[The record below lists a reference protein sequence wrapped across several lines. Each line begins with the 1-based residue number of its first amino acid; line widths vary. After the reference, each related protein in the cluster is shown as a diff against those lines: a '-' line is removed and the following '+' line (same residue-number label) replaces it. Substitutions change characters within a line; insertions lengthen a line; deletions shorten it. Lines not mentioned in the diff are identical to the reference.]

1 MRRTLICL
9 LAAGSIL
16 VAGCGGDD
24 DDDGGDDTQSENG
37 GENASSG
44 DASVDSFC
52 EEFRSYDEQ
61 FSEQNEPS
69 DDEVI
74 EAIRSL
80 DPPEEVQ
87 DDFDTL
93 IAGLDRLQSVDTNDP
108 AAQEELQEEMAQY
121 TEASTNIQM
130 FVDENCGETSVDNGS
145 SDDTSDVTTEGS
157 GSDDTGSDDSGS
169 DDSAETTETTAG

>member
-24 DDDGGDDTQSENG
+24 DDDGNDTQSENG

-74 EAIRSL
+74 DAIRSL
-80 DPPEEVQ
+80 DPPEEIQ

-93 IAGLDRLQSVDTNDP
+93 IAGLDRLQSIDTNDP

-121 TEASTNIQM
+121 TEASTNIQT

-145 SDDTSDVTTEGS
+145 SDDTSDVTTEDS
-157 GSDDTGSDDSGS
+157 GSDDTGSDDTGS

>member
-9 LAAGSIL
+9 LVAGAIL

-24 DDDGGDDTQSENG
+24 DDDSGTGGGNSDDT
-37 GENASSG
+37 SSG

-52 EEFRSYDEQ
+52 EDFRSYDEQ

-69 DDEVI
+69 DEEVI

-80 DPPEEVQ
+80 DPPEEIA

-93 IAGLDRLQSVDTNDP
+93 IAGLDRLQSIDTNDP
-108 AAQEELQEEMAQY
+108 AAQEELQEEMSQY
-121 TEASTNIQM
+121 TEASTNIQT
-130 FVDENCGETSVDNGS
+130 FVDENCGETSVDDG
-145 SDDTSDVTTEGS
+145 SDDTSDATTE
-157 GSDDTGSDDSGS
+157 DSGS
-169 DDSAETTETTAG
+169 GSAETTETTAG